1 MTCNSARSALLMASA
16 LTGFCTALGVG
27 PAATIALAEEA
38 APQAA
43 PGADAPAGE
52 DSGVIIVTAT
62 RRAISLQDVPV
73 NITAVT
79 ADSLKN
85 QRVDDVRSLAAF
97 SPGLTIQDTGPRA
110 SGTIVMRGLSASDT
124 SSFGDNSN
132 NTLATYMG
140 EIPLY
145 QDFKFID
152 MDRVEVLLGPQGTLY
167 GLGTLAGAIR
177 YLPKRP
183 DPDKLEATV
192 HARAFT
198 EAHSHGLG
206 YTADGAI
213 NIPIVEGK
221 VAFRSATGYF
231 YDPGFIDYNYLVKT
245 PGVSTP
251 QPNQPSSFFGSLGT
265 PDELAANLKSYRDAN
280 FEKTFTTRNQLG
292 LFPTDGVKLYLSYIH
307 QQTRT
312 NGRQSNGGG
321 VFGTGKYEA
330 PWRYLEPS
338 NRKTDLWAA
347 EAEIELGDIAELVS
361 ATAFTLQRNAS
372 SVDVSDLLIDLDYG
386 YQLFPQ
392 FSGYTRQRNRNTQ
405 FNQELRL
412 VSKHGGPFSWTL
424 GGFFN
429 RQKTDGTYREIVP
442 GFPAWAG
449 IDRPDE
455 VEYASYV
462 KSNTKEEAVY
472 GELSYSP
479 IKALTLTAGGRYY
492 KYDAFVDGGQALPLF
507 QDYPQINFRSRSG
520 GTKDSGTVWK
530 LNASYKFSPD
540 VMVYATYNKGYRIGG
555 VNRVAP
561 CVLPLPPGQN
571 LCALPNELA
580 YSPDTVKNKEL
591 GIRYT
596 LFGGKLRGSLS
607 VYKIDWD
614 GIQLAGL
621 TTNGAIGITVNG
633 GKAISQGVELNFS
646 AKPVRGLT
654 IDGSYSYS
662 DAHLTED
669 VPGLLKFRH
678 GEEDAKAGDRLP
690 GSTKNAGT
698 IGVTYEH
705 TLENGHTITA
715 NWTTTYTGNILSRVG
730 ARGYGEVMP
739 AYTVH
744 RAAIGYTVGRVETR
758 LYADNI
764 FDKFAVVAIENDLS
778 RRVTVDGVVSR
789 FYANSVLSPRKIG
802 IETTIR
808 F

>member
-1 MTCNSARSALLMASA
+1 MRIPARTLLLSASA
-16 LTGFCTALGVG
+16 MACLATGL
-27 PAATIALAEEA
+27 AATPAFAQSA
-38 APQAA
+38 APQADPA
-43 PGADAPAGE
+43 PSG
-52 DSGVIIVTAT
+52 DSGEIIVTAT

-85 QRVDDVRSLAAF
+85 QRVDDIRSLAAF
-97 SPGLTIQDTGPRA
+97 TPGLTIQDTGPRA
-110 SGTIVMRGLSASDT
+110 TGTIVMRGLSASD
-124 SSFGDNSN
+124 SSTFGDNGN
-132 NTLATYMG
+132 NMLATYLG

-152 MDRVEVLLGPQGTLY
+152 MNRVEVLLGPQGTLY
-167 GLGTLAGAIR
+167 GVGTMAGAIR
-177 YLPKRP
+177 YIPNRP
-183 DPDKLEATV
+183 DPEKLEATL

-206 YTADGAI
+206 YSVDWAV
-213 NIPIVEGK
+213 NLPIVEGK
-221 VAFRSATGYF
+221 IALRTASGYY
-231 YDPGFIDYNYLVKT
+231 YDPGFIDYNYLVNT

-265 PDELAANLKSYRDAN
+265 PDQLAANLHSVKDAN

-292 LFPTDGVKLYLSYIH
+292 LFPTEGVKVYLSYVH
-307 QQTRT
+307 QETST
-312 NGRQSNGGG
+312 DGRQSNGGG

-330 PWRYLEPS
+330 PWRYLEPA
-338 NRKTDLWAA
+338 NRVTDLWSA

-361 ATAFTLQRNAS
+361 ATAFTLQNNTS
-372 SVDVSDLLIDLDYG
+372 SVDVTDLLIDLDYG

-392 FSGYTRQRNRNTQ
+392 FSGYTKQKARNTQ

-429 RQKTDGTYREIVP
+429 RQKTDSTYREIVP

-449 IDRPDE
+449 IDRPDQ

-462 KSNTKEEAVY
+462 KSNTKEEAVF
-472 GELSYSP
+472 GEVTYSP
-479 IKALTLTAGGRYY
+479 IKALSFTAGGRYY

-507 QDYPQINFRSRSG
+507 QDYPQINFRSRTG
-520 GTKDSGTVWK
+520 ATKDSGTVWK
-530 LNASYKFSPD
+530 FNASYKFSPD
-540 VMVYATYNKGYRIGG
+540 VMVYATYSKGYRIGG

-571 LCALPNELA
+571 LCALPNELT
-580 YSPDTVKNKEL
+580 YTPDTVKNKEL

-596 LFGGKLRGSLS
+596 LFGGKLRGNLS
-607 VYKIDWD
+607 IFKVDWD
-614 GIQLAGL
+614 GIQLDGL

-633 GKAISQGVELNFS
+633 GKAISQGVELNFT

-654 IDGSYSYS
+654 INGSYSYT

-690 GSTKNAGT
+690 GSTKNSGS

-705 TLENGHTITA
+705 EVGLDQTITA
-715 NWTTTYTGNILSRVG
+715 NWTTSYTGDILSRVG
-730 ARGYGEVMP
+730 ARGFGERLP
-739 AYTVH
+739 AYTTH
-744 RAAIGYTVGRVETR
+744 RASIGYTVGKIDTR
-758 LYADNI
+758 LYIDNI
-764 FDKFAVVAIENDLS
+764 FDKFAVVAVSNDLS
-778 RRVTVDGVVSR
+778 RRVTVDGIVSR
-789 FYANSVLSPRKIG
+789 YYANSILSPRKIG
-802 IETTIR
+802 IETTIK